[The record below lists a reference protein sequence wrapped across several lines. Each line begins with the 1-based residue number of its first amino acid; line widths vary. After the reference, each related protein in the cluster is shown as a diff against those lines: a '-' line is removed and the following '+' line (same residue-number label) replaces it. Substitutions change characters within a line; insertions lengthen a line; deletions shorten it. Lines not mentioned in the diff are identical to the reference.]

1 MSPEQFEMI
10 VRQRFAR
17 LNPSTVAAL
26 RTVVVDGMRA
36 RTAEDVFGL
45 PHNTVSRYAV
55 KMQAEL
61 KYCEE
66 VCGYERT

>member
-1 MSPEQFEMI
+1 MNPEQFDTI
-10 VRQRFAR
+10 VARRF
-17 LNPSTVAAL
+17 SSVGDMTIAAC